1 MCRCV
6 WVVILVAACTGPT
19 PEADSAESTSRP
31 DRRACGIAGSPGS
44 PAESVAVQ
52 CAEDFVVRNGYTD
65 LPGDSSTMVGESIE
79 ISGTPQEVIARRRGT
94 LDRRAA
100 LLCWL
105 RPAQD
110 TLVSTPGMRGPG
122 YEVGFL
128 APGEVAAKYARVVS
142 MDTSYRQL
150 RMQHLPLIVDA
161 ALVDTT
167 VCRALRHL

>member
-1 MCRCV
+1 MCHRV
-6 WVVILVAACTGPT
+6 WVVFLVAACAGPA
-19 PEADSAESTSRP
+19 PETDSTEAASRH

-44 PAESVAVQ
+44 SAESVAVQ

-65 LPGDSSTMVGESIE
+65 LPGDPSTVAGESIE

-105 RPAQD
+105 KPAYD
-110 TLVSTPGMRGPG
+110 TAVSTPGMRGRG

-142 MDTSYRQL
+142 MDRSYRQL

-161 ALVDTT
+161 ALADTT
-167 VCRALRHL
+167 VCRALRAF